1 MGNVLNSTNVCKKEN
16 GDHNIITWIGK
27 KGNSQHSTILFVY
40 LVSQFIQF
48 AIT

>member
-1 MGNVLNSTNVCKKEN
+1 MGNVLNSTNVCKKKTETVKF
-16 GDHNIITWIGK
+16 DTKFWI
-27 KGNSQHSTILFVY
+27 GNSQYSTILFVY